1 MAKTKQPDAS
11 PSVVIL
17 DWTHEELSAALTE
30 YQRVKPDDF
39 GNMVAQLQAQQLI
52 PRSLAGGFIS

>member
-1 MAKTKQPDAS
+1 MAKTKQPDPS

-30 YQRVKPDDF
+30 YQRAKPDDF
-39 GNMVAQLQAQQLI
+39 GNMVAQLQAQGLL
-52 PRSLAGGFIS
+52 PRGIGNGFIS